1 MSDNPLFDKITAAV
15 NGYIDAF
22 SQGSA
27 DMVMDLYADNCTVED
42 PVGSPL
48 KDGRDAVR
56 EFYVASMQ
64 SGAKLTLTG
73 PIRVATNEATFSFTA
88 RVELGD
94 VVMEIDVIDHMVFD
108 DQGKI
113 TAMRAFF
120 GPENMRQVS

>member
-15 NGYIDAF
+15 NGYIAAF

-27 DMVMDLYADNCTVED
+27 DLVMDLDADVCSVED

-56 EFYVASMQ
+56 AFYEASMQ
-64 SGAKLTLTG
+64 TGAQLTLTG
-73 PIRVATNEATFSFTA
+73 PIRVAANEATFSFTA
-88 RVELGD
+88 RVALGD
-94 VVMEIDVIDHMVFD
+94 VKMEIDVIDHMVFD
-108 DQGKI
+108 EAGKI